1 VASLRHWF
9 ETMTIAPV
17 SKIACFPKLAVCNMR
32 VFSLS
37 MSKRCGPRSELDSH
51 ANMIVVGDNVLI
63 LYDSGVTCPVQGY
76 SPDTGPNEHRIVDV
90 AIKHDCPVTAKSYM
104 KSDLTLCRYV
114 KPRLDRARRGRYSV
128 SQCFYNFFYRL
139 WYMCHVRGIG
149 CFK

>member
-32 VFSLS
+32 VFSLY

-76 SPDTGPNEHRIVDV
+76 NPDTGPNEHRIVDV
-90 AIKHDCPVTAKSYM
+90 AIKHDCPVTAKSYIIVLY
-104 KSDLTLCRYV
+104 DALV
-114 KPRLDRARRGRYSV
+114 PRITNSKEFYLIFFIW
-128 SQCFYNFFYRL
+128 SQMYIIHHSSFYE
-139 WYMCHVRGIG
+139 H
-149 CFK
+149 